1 MTFLI
6 SARSSLLRNTVIT
19 LPGLAWL
26 ILQASA
32 ASAIVLPASD
42 PGQQGVQPIEL
53 AQGVN
58 GGPSL
63 LPDLRPNLPD
73 TGSGNDWP
81 GPGMRQQGLPSVQD
95 YNRTVNYWIRRTG
108 PMGVDRCAL
117 SDLHRTNCD

>member
-1 MTFLI
+1 MTFPI
-6 SARSSLLRNTVIT
+6 STRSSRLFKSVIP
-19 LPGLAWL
+19 LPVLTSL
-26 ILQASA
+26 ILQASGA
-32 ASAIVLPASD
+32 FAITLPASQPD
-42 PGQQGVQPIEL
+42 RLEVQPIEL

-63 LPDLRPNLPD
+63 LPDLPS
-73 TGSGNDWP
+73 TGLGDDWP

-117 SDLHRTNCD
+117 SDLFHTNCD